1 MKPLD
6 GCGRKIIVLLVFKLR
21 IKGEWGQLVD
31 IIILDIKLLVVDIV
45 LLFLLRS
52 QNDLIV
58 FILKVLE
65 VFNFR
70 PNQFLLGFILSRVR
84 KFGGLVIHGR
94 DCGLILN
101 NVVESWP
108 HLVEVIQRRKNK
120 LFITE
125 LANEII
131 WRQPSLVLRNLLTLQ
146 LVCYNLK
153 EKMN

>member
-65 VFNFR
+65 VFNLR

-84 KFGGLVIHGR
+84 KFGGLFIHGR

-131 WRQPSLVLRNLLTLQ
+131 R
-146 LVCYNLK
+146 
-153 EKMN
+153 